1 MSAKPKVVFVDD
13 SKAELDLFEE
23 VFGQDFDL
31 VLGQSAEEALE
42 KLSGTT
48 PDLILLDVYIPV
60 DGKDRAVPEDVAKAI
75 LELPPD
81 KGELKEAY
89 NNMLEATK
97 RFQELQ
103 QVRAH
108 GVQGGLKLARTF
120 VEELPHTPLIGYSRK
135 SSPLEC
141 LAYLATIRTAV
152 DFVQKPND
160 PRGWN
165 ETRELTKQ
173 EYPRLRDLFLDS
185 IRYRRGDK
193 GSPATILLGAVDF
206 LAYQAKA
213 QDLQD

>member
-42 KLSGTT
+42 KLAAGE
-48 PDLILLDVYIPV
+48 PDQILVDVYMSI
-60 DGKDRAVPEDVAKAI
+60 DGKDRPVPEDVAKAV

-89 NNMLEATK
+89 NNMILAEE
-97 RFQELQ
+97 RFRQLQ
-103 QVRAH
+103 RIRAH
-108 GVQGGLKLARTF
+108 GFQGG
-120 VEELPHTPLIGYSRK
+120 VENAKILSTAYPHTPLIGYSRK

-160 PRGWN
+160 PRGWDK
-165 ETRELTKQ
+165 TRELTKK

-185 IRYRRGDK
+185 IRYRRRDK

-206 LAYQAKA
+206 LAYQAEA
-213 QDLQD
+213 QGLQR